1 MGAAGLESPSEGA
14 ENTQIPAQ
22 PHETN
27 QTKSPAAGIGEDS
40 HGPGADLA
48 RAVKLAAEAGEWAIV
63 AALARQLDLLAKQ
76 QGANAIR
83 VLPGGK
89 GVG

>member
-1 MGAAGLESPSEGA
+1 M
-14 ENTQIPAQ
+14 
-22 PHETN
+22 
-27 QTKSPAAGIGEDS
+27 
-40 HGPGADLA
+40 
-48 RAVKLAAEAGEWAIV
+48 KLAAEAGEWAIV
-63 AALARQLDLLAKQ
+63 AALARQLDLLAMQ